1 MREEDLVVGEKVVHN
16 HGRMKAVQVLPL
28 QGVATQAVTIVTRT
42 KQTADYNFHPYL
54 SLSSLRLMSL
64 NTPCNDQLTS

>member
-16 HGRMKAVQVLPL
+16 HGRMRVVQVLPL
-28 QGVATQAVTIVTRT
+28 PGVATQAVTIATRT

-54 SLSSLRLMSL
+54 SLLLLHLMLL
-64 NTPCNDQLTS
+64 NVLGLIR